1 MGQALDGDRAYLHVH
16 SAMLTKVIQ
25 CNISLAD
32 ALLQQKNPDPETK
45 MISNATQKWI
55 MLQDAVNI
63 FMDASM
69 A

>member
-1 MGQALDGDRAYLHVH
+1 MPG
-16 SAMLTKVIQ
+16 
-25 CNISLAD
+25 
-32 ALLQQKNPDPETK
+32 
-45 MISNATQKWI
+45 NATQKWI

>member
-1 MGQALDGDRAYLHVH
+1 VKKEE
-16 SAMLTKVIQ
+16 KV
-25 CNISLAD
+25 A
-32 ALLQQKNPDPETK
+32 PG
-45 MISNATQKWI
+45 NATQKWI